1 MGHLGPKMSHPSLQL
16 WIYCKDCFT
25 IFHNK
30 KGQES
35 HENYNNRFPE
45 GNLTLS
51 NLVILEQKCY
61 DILLTLNLP
70 SGFFIN
76 FTQ

>member
-1 MGHLGPKMSHPSLQL
+1 MGHLEPKMSHPALQL
-16 WIYCKDCFT
+16 WICCKDCFT

-30 KGQES
+30 KGQERR
-35 HENYNNRFPE
+35 ENYNNRFPE

-70 SGFFIN
+70 SGVFIN

>member
-1 MGHLGPKMSHPSLQL
+1 MSHLGPKMSQPALQL
-16 WIYCKDCFT
+16 WICCKDRFT
-25 IFHNK
+25 TLQNK
-30 KGQES
+30 KGQER
-35 HENYNNRFPE
+35 HGNYNNRFPE

-61 DILLTLNLP
+61 GILLTLNLP